1 MPIESYHGQTFV
13 SFIDI
18 SGFKAMM
25 KNREKARDALSTF
38 FQTGYSVLKERQD
51 VELHKK
57 IDGLFVSDCGVLFS
71 RYNGENQDSN
81 IQMEESLSS
90 MLSTIEKI
98 SKSLLKNEL
107 MLTASIAYGQFDFD
121 ERVEFRGIDKNMM
134 FGYAYLNA
142 YLDNEVGKPKLNPG
156 QCRILTEN
164 LDKPFLQSIINSEN
178 SPFNKVE
185 KNASGKKH
193 LYYYWMLD
201 NPQNISDFKEK
212 YKDTYNLKYRGMLEV
227 LKDFAINQGG
237 NS

>member
-1 MPIESYHGQTFV
+1 MFFLNSESRV
-13 SFIDI
+13 
-18 SGFKAMM
+18 
-25 KNREKARDALSTF
+25 
-38 FQTGYSVLKERQD
+38 
-51 VELHKK
+51 
-57 IDGLFVSDCGVLFS
+57 S
-71 RYNGENQDSN
+71 RYNGENQDSI
-81 IQMEESLSS
+81 IQMKESLSS

-164 LDKPFLQSIINSEN
+164 LDEPFLQSIINSEN

-212 YKDTYNLKYRGMLEV
+212 YKNTYNLKYRGMLEV